1 MRTCS
6 YCGLTQTIPEIP
18 RGMRACCARCG
29 TSLRL
34 PVHRQ
39 RASSRTA
46 AVSLAALILYP
57 LAVTLPILRVSKLG
71 HQHETGILEGTAR
84 LLADGQLAV
93 GLVVLV
99 CSVLL
104 PLMKLVSLLL
114 LSSGKAFLGRR
125 HRAFTYQVVE
135 WTGRF
140 GMLDV
145 LLVALLVAVLK
156 LGDVVTVSAGPGV
169 LAFAACVLLSLVASA
184 LFNPHDLWEEPA

>member
-1 MRTCS
+1 MQTCS
-6 YCGLTQTIPEIP
+6 CCGLTQTIPEIP
-18 RGMRACCARCG
+18 RGMRACCRRCG
-29 TSLRL
+29 TTLRCSLHRRL
-34 PVHRQ
+34 
-39 RASSRTA
+39 ANSRTA

-71 HQHETGILEGTAR
+71 QQHETGILEGTAR
-84 LLADGQLAV
+84 LLEDGQLAV

-114 LSSGKAFLGRR
+114 LSSGVAFLGLR

-145 LLVALLVAVLK
+145 LLVAILVAVLK

-169 LAFAACVLLSLVASA
+169 LAFAACVLLSLAASA
-184 LFNPHDLWEEPA
+184 LFDPHDLWEQPA